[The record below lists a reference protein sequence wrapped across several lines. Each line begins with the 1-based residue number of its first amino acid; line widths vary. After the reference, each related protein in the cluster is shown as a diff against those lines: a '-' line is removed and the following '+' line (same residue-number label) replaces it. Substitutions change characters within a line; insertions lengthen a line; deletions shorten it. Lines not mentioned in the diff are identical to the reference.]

1 MATGSDISLL
11 VARDLSVQLK
21 HLPSYTH
28 HVCVDAI
35 NTAVVD
41 EDKWCVT
48 GRKEW
53 RVLFEYDIFA
63 HLIFGRRKMDCV
75 TFKHLQELAPGYEGR
90 FPSEI
95 IKQDNFCCL
104 NSQPRKI
111 STSRIDEA
119 FEDFLEGLNQK
130 CFATICRN
138 EIQSDRIWL

>member
-1 MATGSDISLL
+1 M
-11 VARDLSVQLK
+11 QLK

-75 TFKHLQELAPGYEGR
+75 TFKHLQELAPGYERR

-130 CFATICRN
+130 CFAAICRN